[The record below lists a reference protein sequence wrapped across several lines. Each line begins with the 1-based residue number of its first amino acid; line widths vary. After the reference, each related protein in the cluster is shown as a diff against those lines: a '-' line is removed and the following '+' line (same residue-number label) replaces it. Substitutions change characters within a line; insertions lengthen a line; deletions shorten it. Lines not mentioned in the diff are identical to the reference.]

1 MKVIFNNGNKTVKEM
16 IDFINTELIADAPY
30 VRASRAAMGD
40 DTIMLLV
47 SFEPKESWRYG
58 YVENSN
64 YFRMSIEQDG
74 EMEVFTQSLHKGGG
88 SFEHRLKVKFRKC
101 FVKTEEQMILKLK
114 TFIQKV
120 KENL

>member
-30 VRASRAAMGD
+30 VRASRAALGD

-47 SFEPKESWRYG
+47 SFEPKESWRHG

-64 YFRMSIEQDG
+64 YFRMAIYETG

-88 SFEHRLKVKFRKC
+88 SAEHRIKVKFRKC
-101 FVKTEEQMILKLK
+101 TVKTEEQMILKLK
-114 TFIQKV
+114 TFIQNV